1 MDKKLWNKIFNENKL
16 VTETA
21 DPIIN
26 KIGAIAKTTSLVA
39 MRKELEKI
47 FKKRDIDF
55 VMNPIAH
62 FRIKSG
68 GKTIMIV
75 NKKYA
80 DNAELIVGDLAIG
93 YEGKI

>member
-1 MDKKLWNKIFNENKL
+1 MDMKQWKKLFNENSF
-16 VTETA
+16 VNESN

-26 KIGAIAKTTSLVA
+26 KIGDIAKTTDLMS

-47 FKKRDIDF
+47 FKKKDIDF
-55 VMNPIAH
+55 VTSPMAH

-68 GKTIMIV
+68 GKTLIIV

-80 DNAELIVGDLAIG
+80 DNAELIVGDKAIG
-93 YEGKI
+93 YEGTI